1 MALVT
6 SAEAVC
12 SRCRSSVESGDLRCP
27 VCNLAVVEAA
37 RRDDSDVRIEVLRCD
52 ECGAAVTYNLQK
64 KAPTCAFCGSTQH
77 VEMSKDPP
85 ERCDTEL
92 AFTVDRE
99 RAGSAYRRWL
109 AGQGWLCPDDLAT
122 SSCVESMRGLWWAG
136 WLVNA
141 ESLVSWTADSD
152 FGRKRAPWA
161 PHAGQF
167 ESKIENLVIA
177 ATRGLDFNET
187 SFLIPSYRL
196 SEVLDV
202 PVEPTSGYHLEH
214 FDLPRSSARR
224 FIRDR
229 ISDLARATAEAEHI
243 PGSEFRRFSA
253 SILLRRLVTRRCVF
267 PAWVIAY
274 RYGGRL
280 YRIVISGHDEQRI
293 IGNVPTSKLKIAS
306 LAAAGL
312 AGLVGLLWFL
322 AKIL

>member
-1 MALVT
+1 MT

-12 SRCRSSVESGDLRCP
+12 SRCRSSVEPGDLRCP
-27 VCNLAVVEAA
+27 VCSLAIVDSA
-37 RRDDSDVRIEVLRCD
+37 RRDGSHLRIEILRCD
-52 ECGAAVTYNLQK
+52 ECGAAVNYSLKK

-77 VEMSKDPP
+77 VEVSEDPR
-85 ERCDTEL
+85 ERCDTAL

-99 RAGSAYRRWL
+99 RAEGAYHRWL
-109 AGQGWLCPDDLAT
+109 AAQGWLCPDDLAT
-122 SSCVESMRGLWWAG
+122 SSCVESMQGLWWAG
-136 WLVNA
+136 WLVNGEA
-141 ESLVSWTADSD
+141 LVSWAADSD
-152 FGRKRAPWA
+152 SGRKRAQWA

-167 ESKIENLVIA
+167 EERIENLVIA
-177 ATRGLDFNET
+177 ATRGLDYNET
-187 SFLIPSYRL
+187 SFLIPSYQL
-196 SEVLDV
+196 SKTLDV
-202 PVEPTSGYHLEH
+202 PVEPTPDYHLEH

-253 SILLRRLVTRRCVF
+253 SILLRRLVTQRCVF

-293 IGNVPTSKLKIAS
+293 IGNVPRSKLKIAAV
-306 LAAAGL
+306 AAAGL
-312 AGLVGLLWFL
+312 AGLLSLLWLL
-322 AKIL
+322 AKTL